1 MGPRRVGKTEPLREI
16 AEINP
21 KNTLWLNGDDVVSE
35 ELLVERS
42 VAAYS
47 RLLEG
52 KQLLIIDEAQYIS
65 DIMNKAK
72 LMIDQIRPLHI
83 ILSRSPSFDLVQSGA
98 PLVGRANIY
107 QLHPLSQ
114 IEWKQKENSLQTRQ
128 NLDDRLVYGGYPE
141 LSQVQVK
148 KEKEIYLKEIVQSY
162 LLNDILPFEN
172 IRNAHKIKDLLVL
185 LAYQIGFEVSMNEL
199 GTKLGIS
206 KNTVE
211 RYIDLLCKAFVLF
224 PLNAYSNNLRKEISK
239 NKKWYFVD
247 NGIRNAII
255 NDFSPMALRKD
266 KGALWEQYLL
276 NERKKFLQHQQS
288 DPNIFFWRTYD
299 QQKVDYLEVYDGK
312 CAAWEFKHSEKTVK
326 VPIGLKKAYPD
337 ATFEV
342 ISSSNY
348 LDWIGA

>member
-1 MGPRRVGKTEPLREI
+1 M
-16 AEINP
+16 
-21 KNTLWLNGDDVVSE
+21 
-35 ELLVERS
+35 
-42 VAAYS
+42 
-47 RLLEG
+47 
-52 KQLLIIDEAQYIS
+52 
-65 DIMNKAK
+65 
-72 LMIDQIRPLHI
+72 
-83 ILSRSPSFDLVQSGA
+83 
-98 PLVGRANIY
+98 
-107 QLHPLSQ
+107 
-114 IEWKQKENSLQTRQ
+114 
-128 NLDDRLVYGGYPE
+128 
-141 LSQVQVK
+141 
-148 KEKEIYLKEIVQSY
+148 
-162 LLNDILPFEN
+162 LNDILQFEN

-247 NGIRNAII
+247 NGIRNAIL

-299 QQKVDYLEVYDGK
+299 QQEIDYLEVYDGK
-312 CAAWEFKHSEKTVK
+312 CAAWEFKHNEKTVK
-326 VPIGLKKAYPD
+326 VPIGFKKAYPD